1 MPPDAARSRPL
12 NVRIALGFAAALA
25 ILFAIGVDSY
35 RSMLGVVED
44 ARRVAHTHEVL
55 STTSTLYGDLVY
67 TQSSRRGYVLTGDED
82 QARRAGVAAAA
93 VRRHMQDLRRL
104 TADNPGH
111 QARLDRLEP
120 LAAGWLAQVEESI
133 ERRRRTPGDRETQAA
148 MTVAGSQA
156 ADEIRAR
163 LGMMADA
170 ERALL
175 AGREARAQAGVR
187 RSKWVIVIGSAA
199 ACLLVGVMSL
209 LLHRESVQRGRAEE
223 DLRRS
228 EALYR
233 TVLSQFPN
241 GSVLLFDH
249 DLRYRLAEGAG
260 LAQVGLS
267 KEALEGRTIWECL
280 PAETCA
286 IIEPYYRAALEGRP
300 TTFDTT
306 FRGVDRSV
314 YVSPVRGSDGR
325 VTYGLLVTQDI
336 TERKQVEG
344 HVRRLNTELE
354 RKVAEA
360 DAANKELEAF
370 SYSVSH
376 DLRAPVRHIN
386 GFVDLLQR
394 RAASGL
400 DETARRH
407 LGTIA
412 RASRHMGQL
421 IDDLLAFSR
430 TGRGELARGRIAL
443 GPLVQGVIDE
453 LRPETEGRV
462 VEWKVDGL
470 PEVSGD
476 PALLRVVFT
485 NLVGNAV
492 KYTRPRPQAVIEIG
506 QAAGRSDEVVMFVR
520 DNGVGFDMQYAD
532 KLFGVFQRLHRSDEF
547 EGTGIGLATVRRI
560 VRRHGGR
567 TWAESSVGGGAT
579 FYVALPAGEDQGGLT

>member
-1 MPPDAARSRPL
+1 M
-12 NVRIALGFAAALA
+12 
-25 ILFAIGVDSY
+25 
-35 RSMLGVVED
+35 
-44 ARRVAHTHEVL
+44 
-55 STTSTLYGDLVY
+55 
-67 TQSSRRGYVLTGDED
+67 
-82 QARRAGVAAAA
+82 
-93 VRRHMQDLRRL
+93 
-104 TADNPGH
+104 
-111 QARLDRLEP
+111 
-120 LAAGWLAQVEESI
+120 
-133 ERRRRTPGDRETQAA
+133 
-148 MTVAGSQA
+148 
-156 ADEIRAR
+156 
-163 LGMMADA
+163 
-170 ERALL
+170 
-175 AGREARAQAGVR
+175 
-187 RSKWVIVIGSAA
+187 
-199 ACLLVGVMSL
+199 
-209 LLHRESVQRGRAEE
+209 
-223 DLRRS
+223 
-228 EALYR
+228 
-233 TVLSQFPN
+233 
-241 GSVLLFDH
+241 
-249 DLRYRLAEGAG
+249 
-260 LAQVGLS
+260 
-267 KEALEGRTIWECL
+267 
-280 PAETCA
+280 
-286 IIEPYYRAALEGRP
+286 
-300 TTFDTT
+300 
-306 FRGVDRSV
+306 
-314 YVSPVRGSDGR
+314 
-325 VTYGLLVTQDI
+325 
-336 TERKQVEG
+336 
-344 HVRRLNTELE
+344 RRLNTELE

-376 DLRAPVRHIN
+376 DLRAPIRHIN

-394 RAASGL
+394 HSAAVL